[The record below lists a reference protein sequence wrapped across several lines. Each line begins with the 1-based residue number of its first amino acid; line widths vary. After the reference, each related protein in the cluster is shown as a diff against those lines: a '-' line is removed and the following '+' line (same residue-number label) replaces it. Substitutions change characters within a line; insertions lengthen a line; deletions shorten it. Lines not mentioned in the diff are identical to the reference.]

1 MHGSRSEFP
10 ADFQVVQARQPCKTS
25 ELLAEWTRAWIPVKT
40 RTRRKSGSNPLTR
53 LRRVQ
58 I

>member
-1 MHGSRSEFP
+1 
-10 ADFQVVQARQPCKTS
+10 VVQARQPCKTS